1 MKQYDIK
8 GWIKNAGG
16 LRIPHGF
23 IKGELVDVIHRDG
36 EVFYSLPV
44 GNSSATDFK
53 HWSRHSGADVI
64 YFRKSCGESAGKEK
78 VFFGKPLLEAIEGVI
93 AEGIEPADKE
103 SKEVDHTELHVDS
116 RTFHGLIEAIS
127 RDKPNTWSFNA
138 GGKSRPYRTLTIG
151 NTIFIELTEEK

>member
-1 MKQYDIK
+1 MWRVSRKRESLFREAV
-8 GWIKNAGG
+8 AG
-16 LRIPHGF
+16 
-23 IKGELVDVIHRDG
+23 
-36 EVFYSLPV
+36 S
-44 GNSSATDFK
+44 
-53 HWSRHSGADVI
+53 
-64 YFRKSCGESAGKEK
+64 
-78 VFFGKPLLEAIEGVI
+78 IEGVI